1 MTRKALI
8 VDDQSDIRKL
18 IHMTL
23 EFEDFELHEADNG
36 AEGWRVAQGLRPSL
50 VLLDVMMPGELDGY
64 QVCTQLRADPDHA
77 TLPIVMLTARAQE
90 SDRRAGE
97 RAGASEYL
105 SKPFSPMVLAD
116 TVSRLLEA
124 RQRAPA
130 QSAG

>member
-1 MTRKALI
+1 MRA
-8 VDDQSDIRKL
+8 
-18 IHMTL
+18 
-23 EFEDFELHEADNG
+23 
-36 AEGWRVAQGLRPSL
+36 LRPDL
-50 VLLDVMMPGELDGY
+50 VLLDVMMPGDLDGF
-64 QVCTQLRADPDHA
+64 QVCDTLRKEPPFAS
-77 TLPIVMLTARAQE
+77 LPIVMLTARAQE

-116 TVSRLLEA
+116 TVTRLLEA